1 MVRKIAAIVL
11 FAFIL
16 TAPACGSSDE
26 TSTPANDGGEATSAA
41 SGSAEISLP
50 DGWTM
55 TDAISAEEVGAITGE
70 SMEAFPE
77 AGSAAQS
84 GRPAGSY
91 IATGK
96 TDAKIFFSV
105 DVQGGE
111 QGYEQVKEFTDPASI
126 QEVSGVGDKAYVC
139 TFSDGRTGIIA
150 LKGDAVV
157 RVDWNPSAFAA
168 DPAEFGGELAGKLL
182 ENLYQ

>member
-16 TAPACGSSDE
+16 TAAACGSSDE
-26 TSTPANDGGEATSAA
+26 TSTPADDGGEATSAA

-70 SMEAFPE
+70 PMEVFPE

-84 GRPAGSY
+84 GRPTGGY

-105 DVQGGE
+105 EVQGGE
-111 QGYEQVKEFTDPASI
+111 QAYELIKEFADPASI
-126 QEVSGVGDKAYVC
+126 QEVSGVGDKAYLC
-139 TFSDGRTGIIA
+139 TFSDGRKGIIV

-157 RVDWNPSAFAA
+157 RVDWNPSVFAA

-182 ENLYQ
+182 ENMYQ